1 MGINDVKMIGVGKDE
16 YNSSLAGMID
26 QNILP
31 WVEDIEEDGYP
42 VWEDYEAVQRSTYF
56 LNRQGELIYQF
67 NITTLNPDNA
77 NDYSYFINLILDF
90 RSNNGP
96 DVLRVSEEYASIQS
110 AIIDANNGD
119 LILVE
124 PGIYNEQIDF
134 LGKNISLVSLP
145 FSGYEDNNIGIV
157 TLDGG
162 GQGPVV
168 TINSGEDQS
177 SILLGFRIRNGYS
190 QNYGGGILI
199 ENSSPTIDRNIITDN
214 TSGSCGGGGGGIA
227 ILGSS
232 YPHLFGNRIYNN
244 IVSGDCDC
252 ICYFGG
258 GIYVDSLSLPVV
270 GGSYTLGNILYDNY
284 ADLGNELFRNM
295 SSESVNA
302 TQIYA
307 HHNFFKDCPPDS
319 FNVYPV
325 ADWDLS
331 NCHEIEYV
339 KYDPIIPS
347 NNFHISPVYPN
358 PFNPI
363 TTIPISIIESGVL
376 DVSIYDLRGNL
387 VEKWNT
393 FITTGNHN
401 LTWDARN
408 QPSGI
413 YFIKAN
419 FNEFYESQKA
429 ILIK

>member
-1 MGINDVKMIGVGKDE
+1 M
-16 YNSSLAGMID
+16 
-26 QNILP
+26 P
-31 WVEDIEEDGYP
+31 
-42 VWEDYEAVQRSTYF
+42 
-56 LNRQGELIYQF
+56 
-67 NITTLNPDNA
+67 
-77 NDYSYFINLILDF
+77 
-90 RSNNGP
+90 
-96 DVLRVSEEYASIQS
+96 
-110 AIIDANNGD
+110 
-119 LILVE
+119 
-124 PGIYNEQIDF
+124 
-134 LGKNISLVSLP
+134 
-145 FSGYEDNNIGIV
+145 
-157 TLDGG
+157 
-162 GQGPVV
+162 
-168 TINSGEDQS
+168 
-177 SILLGFRIRNGYS
+177 
-190 QNYGGGILI
+190 
-199 ENSSPTIDRNIITDN
+199 
-214 TSGSCGGGGGGIA
+214 
-227 ILGSS
+227 
-232 YPHLFGNRIYNN
+232 
-244 IVSGDCDC
+244 
-252 ICYFGG
+252 
-258 GIYVDSLSLPVV
+258 
-270 GGSYTLGNILYDNY
+270 
-284 ADLGNELFRNM
+284 
-295 SSESVNA
+295 SESVNA

-339 KYDPIIPS
+339 KYDPIISS